1 MPVRTTTRMVTFTNP
16 FMLKGYDEL
25 LEPGCYEVE
34 TDEELIEALSFP
46 AYRRIMTLIHLRPAA
61 ENSGVRQTLTIDPG
75 SLDAALKQDRIAK
88 ESDHKCR
95 NS

>member
-1 MPVRTTTRMVTFTNP
+1 MPVRTTTRMVSFTNP

-25 LEPGCYEVE
+25 LMPGCYEVE

-46 AYRRIMTLIHLRPAA
+46 AYRRIMTLIHLRTAA
-61 ENSGVRQTLTIDPG
+61 EDSGVRLTLKIDPEA
-75 SLDAALKQDRIAK
+75 LDAALERDRIAK